1 MSHQSSASIPLH
13 SPFALM
19 DPSAVDEILVRA
31 ERMNLPRRLYSPLS
45 EVNIRRSTD
54 AGQSAFPNLIG
65 SADNAYEAAFA
76 RLAADMR
83 GLRWG

>member
-1 MSHQSSASIPLH
+1 MSDQSSSTIPLH

-19 DPSAVDEILVRA
+19 DPCAVDEILVRA

-45 EVNIRRSTD
+45 EVSIRRHTD
-54 AGQSAFPNLIG
+54 VEQGAFPNLIG
-65 SADNAYEAAFA
+65 NSSGNYEAAFA
-76 RLAADMR
+76 RLAADMG